1 MEIDQMGWDLALII
15 FEGVILA
22 WILSKME
29 SRAAKRERMENM
41 KYVLTQFYALLK
53 AKDSVGIYYFTK
65 LCSDLERKYLKRILL
80 MDLQFN
86 PKNGSKSEVEI
97 MDMRNGRFL
106 FVIDPSGNT
115 YHRLRDLEME
125 NMNESYNFYTPE
137 ERVEQLYSFMDYVK
151 KCGKIFGISL

>member
-1 MEIDQMGWDLALII
+1 MDMYDMGWDIALII

-29 SRAAKRERMENM
+29 SRSVKRERKEDM

-53 AKDSVGIYYFTK
+53 TKDSVGIYYFTK

-86 PKNGSKSEVEI
+86 SKEGTRNAEEL
-97 MDMRNGRFL
+97 MNMRNGRFL

-125 NMNESYNFYTPE
+125 DMNESYNFYTPE